1 MSGALSLEILSNS
14 STVLVGLN
22 KLQADGLL
30 CMLLL
35 QLLVKMEQKDL
46 NCTVS
51 SDTNAGFILV
61 FPEFIRLS
69 ALNIL
74 SSGCYFLLSQ

>member
-1 MSGALSLEILSNS
+1 MSGSLSLETLSNS

-22 KLQADGLL
+22 KLQVDGLSR
-30 CMLLL
+30 MLLL
-35 QLLVKMEQKDL
+35 QLLVKMEQRDL

-51 SDTNAGFILV
+51 SDINAGFILV

-69 ALNIL
+69 GLNIL
-74 SSGCYFLLSQ
+74 SSGCYLLLSQ